1 MAPTIK
7 QGLKEDQ
14 VSWTPSGDRIYDHRQ
29 SDAARWGMDTGAP
42 RTGTFANTNA
52 QLRTVPQQA
61 PLTGAPTT
69 QPIAQPIAQPTN
81 PFYAPGYGQGTGSST
96 APDQLRKTYFD
107 YVNDLRNRGIDTP
120 NPIDKTGMP
129 ERDPYS
135 GQAWTPS
142 GAAQFQR
149 DMAQAHR
156 PFVGGEGL
164 IKWEE
169 NFVYQRM
176 NPGQA
181 TTTQHAG
188 NFLTTKGM
196 FADDF
201 ALKNMNRVSDNAKTA
216 YKERCDEF
224 DVAFSELLKRRGGSL
239 TADEATGIAEELYS
253 QFGDQIGRHMQNRI
267 STTLQRST
275 PDVWQAIQ
283 KQKQEGMMMGNQTFR
298 DRPKAEQA
306 QIKLDLDILR
316 NAAEE
321 GAKANIP
328 APDAKVDPDAKK
340 KPMMPGIPPSI
351 AARYGLDADGISPDV
366 AFKSIGKLFGL
377 EARDQNP
384 HEPKPMGTLQI
395 NKGVKV
401 EMMNDGTQRIDP
413 SWAEKTTDP
422 AQIKDAYQQM
432 LDEDKKATGEGGK
445 PLLSPADRV
454 RYQERADA
462 YEKALSATTV
472 QQGVSPTTKP
482 AAQPNQPQR
491 KAAKRFFPW
500 LIDPPAVSGGNAI
513 PTNAEFNRDMEKLK
527 SHFMDALGL
536 SDSSRAEQHAKDTK
550 NAEIRYREHAKTGDY
565 HRIPTSWLKHHQG
578 EYNDIPARLLK

>member
-1 MAPTIK
+1 
-7 QGLKEDQ
+7 
-14 VSWTPSGDRIYDHRQ
+14 
-29 SDAARWGMDTGAP
+29 MDTGAP
-42 RTGTFANTNA
+42 RTDTFANTNA

-81 PFYAPGYGQGTGSST
+81 PFYAPGYGQGTESST
-96 APDQLRKTYFD
+96 APDQLRKSYFD

-156 PFVGGEGL
+156 PFAGGEGL
-164 IKWEE
+164 TNWEN
-169 NFVYQRM
+169 NFAYQRM

-366 AFKSIGKLFGL
+366 AFKSIEKLFGL
-377 EARDQNP
+377 KASDQNP
-384 HEPKPMGTLQI
+384 YEPRVTGTFQAG
-395 NKGVKV
+395 KGVKV
-401 EMMNDGTQRIDP
+401 DMLEGGLQQINEDYLTRLVDAKDIPRQIAALETLVEQDADSTERGTPLLDAATREKYKEAIVQLKGIQHDKDRSTIEQVSPAPKLSMEDQIEVATADDADTLKASREELSNYARVWKKDVGRKTYVLTRNADGTRVWKRSLVDKMTQPLLVKLFTYLREADERFKAAGPTKGIGDR
-413 SWAEKTTDP
+413 TDGL
-422 AQIKDAYQQM
+422 QM
-432 LDEDKKATGEGGK
+432 L
-445 PLLSPADRV
+445 
-454 RYQERADA
+454 
-462 YEKALSATTV
+462 
-472 QQGVSPTTKP
+472 
-482 AAQPNQPQR
+482 
-491 KAAKRFFPW
+491 
-500 LIDPPAVSGGNAI
+500 
-513 PTNAEFNRDMEKLK
+513 
-527 SHFMDALGL
+527 
-536 SDSSRAEQHAKDTK
+536 
-550 NAEIRYREHAKTGDY
+550 EHY
-565 HRIPTSWLKHHQG
+565 HRK
-578 EYNDIPARLLK
+578 